1 MVIENFIHFAI
12 SAYVFNYQTNC
23 LLFLCSIAIANA
35 DKIEAARPGPIDD
48 SVLTL
53 QA

>member
-1 MVIENFIHFAI
+1 MVIENFFYFAI

-23 LLFLCSIAIANA
+23 LLFLCSIAVANA
-35 DKIEAARPGPIDD
+35 DKIEAARPEPIDD
-48 SVLTL
+48 SMLTL